1 MRETIR
7 VLIADDHPLVR
18 EGLRGL
24 ISAETDMELV
34 GEAAFS
40 TARKPLKRPLD

>member
-34 GEAAFS
+34 GEAANGAEAVGRW
-40 TARKPLKRPLD
+40 TRP